1 MPCSSLTIL
10 IPVYNSAQCLESLVA
25 RLEPVLQEIGVPAE
39 LLLVNDASRDNSW
52 QVIESLA
59 RRHDWIKGIC
69 LMRNFGQHNA
79 LLCGIR
85 EASGEII
92 VTIDDDLQHPPEE
105 IPKVLARLEEG
116 YDVVYGTPAH
126 EKHSFLRA
134 LASKTTKLA
143 LQEAMG
149 AETATKISA
158 FRGFR
163 SAVAAVIKD
172 YRGPSVNIDVLL
184 SWATTSFTAIAVRH
198 EPRTIGT
205 SNYTIRKLLT
215 HAFNMITG
223 FSVIPLQA
231 ASMLGF
237 ACAMFGFMVLVY
249 VVGRYFIHGA
259 SVPGFAFLASIIT
272 IFSGAQLLSIGII
285 GEYLARMHFR
295 IMDRIPFA
303 VRAVTPPNQRGEK
316 HDP

>member
-303 VRAVTPPNQRGEK
+303 VRAVTPPQPKGRK
-316 HDP
+316 A